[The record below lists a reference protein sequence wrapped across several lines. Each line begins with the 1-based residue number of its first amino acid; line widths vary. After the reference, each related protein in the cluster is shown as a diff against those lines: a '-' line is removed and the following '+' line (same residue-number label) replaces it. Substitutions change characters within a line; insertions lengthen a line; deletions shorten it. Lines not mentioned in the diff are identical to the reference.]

1 MSMFSL
7 TGKWYMSVCG
17 TRNVT
22 LLIVFFTLLTVQFIG
37 RCTTLCCLWVLTNW
51 LIAYSLKTLKAT
63 EVLTL
68 FATTTSFLYL
78 LSWVVLHQQ
87 FVGLRVSQFFT
98 LLYITSQFHFK
109 SILPFFYVI
118 ILIRKKFSLC
128 LKCDLTLTQTGIF

>member
-1 MSMFSL
+1 MVYIF
-7 TGKWYMSVCG
+7 VC
-17 TRNVT
+17 
-22 LLIVFFTLLTVQFIG
+22 LTVQFIG

-87 FVGLRVSQFFT
+87 FVGLRVSGHYYTFT
-98 LLYITSQFHFK
+98 IYIMAIFVFLSFK
-109 SILPFFYVI
+109 RYIFETDFG
-118 ILIRKKFSLC
+118 
-128 LKCDLTLTQTGIF
+128 CDLEQYGYCPFCLHGWSNVQI